1 MNRSFSK
8 IRHIQE
14 SNLRLE
20 KRLLKEEIDELKD
33 EELQKIID
41 MDQEFDND
49 PTYVRYEKAYTKNQL
64 MGMIQKQ
71 TGMDMS
77 DMGEDEIEGLLDIFT
92 SITDI
97 SKTEINRE
105 TLLNRKESLM
115 GVVSQIE
122 EMAVEDDEYELASKL
137 RDYNE
142 LLQNYN

>member
-20 KRLLKEEIDELKD
+20 KRSLKEEIDELKD

-49 PTYVRYEKAYTKNQL
+49 PTYVRYEKVYTKNQL
-64 MGMIQKQ
+64 MGLIQKQ

>member
-1 MNRSFSK
+1 MNKSFSK

-20 KRLLKEEIDELKD
+20 KRSLKEEIDELKD

-41 MDQEFDND
+41 MDREFDND